1 MSDEKIAALIPAWNE
16 ARHISSVVERTLE
29 YLPVLVVDDGSHDG
43 TGRLAEAAGAGVI
56 RHETNRGK
64 GIALVT
70 GFNWVIQQGLDAV
83 VTLDADAQHN
93 PDEIPKFL
101 SAYRRDAGDLIIGRR
116 DFSKMP
122 YPNRLA
128 NPIGSWLLT
137 KALGTQIP
145 DNQSGY
151 RLLSRDLLEELEL
164 LTTGFELEVE
174 VIIQAVCKG
183 FQIAW
188 VEIETIY
195 HGEKKSYFHPFH
207 DSVRFLSM
215 IWKAVQARRK
225 VARSDA

>member
-1 MSDEKIAALIPAWNE
+1 MSDENIAALIPAWNE
-16 ARHISSVVERTLE
+16 ARHISSVVERTLKH
-29 YLPVLVVDDGSHDG
+29 LPVLVVDDGSHDG
-43 TGRLAEAAGAGVI
+43 TGALAEEAGADVI

-70 GFNWVIQQGLDAV
+70 GFDWVVQQGLDAV
-83 VTLDADAQHN
+83 ITLDADAQHD
-93 PDEIPKFL
+93 PDEIHKFL
-101 SAYRRDAGDLIIGRR
+101 TAYRQNAGDLIIGRR

-137 KALGTQIP
+137 KALGTHIP

-151 RLLSRDLLEELEL
+151 RLLSRELLKELEL

-183 FQIAW
+183 FRIAW
-188 VEIETIY
+188 VGIETIY

-215 IWKAVQARRK
+215 VWKAYRARRN
-225 VARSDA
+225 VVPSDA